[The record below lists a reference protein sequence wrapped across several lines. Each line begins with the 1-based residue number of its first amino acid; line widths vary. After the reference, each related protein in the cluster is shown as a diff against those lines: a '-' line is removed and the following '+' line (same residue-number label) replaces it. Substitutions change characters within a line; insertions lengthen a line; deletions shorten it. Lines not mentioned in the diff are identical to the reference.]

1 VVTLCRRQHLL
12 SALVYI
18 YNKGFDDYVTP
29 MADLLNVRA
38 GAGASSGAR
47 AGGWT

>member
-1 VVTLCRRQHLL
+1 MVTLCRRQHLL

-29 MADLLNVRA
+29 MGDLLNVR
-38 GAGASSGAR
+38 R
-47 AGGWT
+47 RRR